1 MRCTNCAAGSTR
13 TYDVRQHEDT
23 FPYTVRIR
31 KCQSCGHQYRS
42 IEVPLDIFERAMEAE
57 DAKD

>member
-1 MRCTNCAAGSTR
+1 MRCTNCAETSTR

-31 KCQSCGHQYRS
+31 RCLSCGHQYRS
-42 IEVPLDIFERAMEAE
+42 IEVPLDIFEKAMES
-57 DAKD
+57 DNGND